1 MKFFQKFFAAKV
13 SSQKRQKGFTL
24 IELVLYVGIL
34 SILVGIMSTMFGQI
48 VEVQLESESTSVVD
62 QDGRYIMGK
71 LFYDM
76 KSISASPSGDRITT
90 PASPGVTSSTLQI
103 RVNSINYTY
112 SLDSGGNLLLTN
124 GSTGE
129 VNKLNGANSYL
140 TGLSFQR
147 IGAGDSNDTIRVN
160 FTVVSRIQQPSGAE
174 SRSFQTTLA
183 RQ

>member
-1 MKFFQKFFAAKV
+1 MDMKFFQKFFAAKAARK
-13 SSQKRQKGFTL
+13 KRQKGFTL

-48 VEVQLESESTSVVD
+48 VEVQLESEATSTVD

-71 LFYDM
+71 MFYDM
-76 KSISASPSGDRITT
+76 KSINTNDAIVI
-90 PASPGVTSSTLQI
+90 PASPGSQTSTLQI

-112 SLDSGGNLLLTN
+112 SLDGNGNLRLTN
-124 GSTGE
+124 GTTGE
-129 VNKLNGANSYL
+129 VNVLNGVNSYL
-140 TGLSFQR
+140 TGLTFQR
-147 IGAGDSNDTIRVN
+147 IGAGTNNDTIRVN
-160 FTVVSRIQQPSGAE
+160 FTVVSRIQQPSGDE